1 MKAKRLPLLDRSRR
15 SGGFTLLEVLIAML
29 VFAIGLLGIAGLQ
42 AAGMRFVQ
50 GSQFRS
56 VALAQAESMV
66 ERMRANPRA
75 VIAGNYHMG
84 SRPSGITKDC
94 DVESC
99 SPSELARYD
108 LVVWEQGSRLDSSG
122 ANATVLPKGTGLVCL
137 GEVRAED
144 WTCGALTNSKPF
156 YTVNLRWE
164 ERAIRRDDSGG
175 VDSQTSPSGA
185 VTRTLSLQVMPYVDI
200 LADGL

>member
-1 MKAKRLPLLDRSRR
+1 MQARR
-15 SGGFTLLEVLIAML
+15 PTCPVHSWREGGFTLLEVLIAML

-50 GSQFRS
+50 GSQFRG

-75 VIAGNYHMG
+75 VIAGDYHMG
-84 SRPSGITKDC
+84 TRQTNVAKDC
-94 DVESC
+94 DVAAC
-99 SPSELARYD
+99 SAAELAAFD
-108 LVVWEQGSRLDSSG
+108 LVVWERGTAEDTSG
-122 ANATVLPKGTGLVCL
+122 ANSVVLPQGSGLVCR
-137 GEVRAED
+137 GEAKED
-144 WTCGALTNSKPF
+144 WTCESQSNESPF
-156 YTVNLRWE
+156 YTVNLRWV
-164 ERAIRRDDSGG
+164 ERAIRDGDTGG
-175 VDSQTSPSGA
+175 AGVTTDADGA